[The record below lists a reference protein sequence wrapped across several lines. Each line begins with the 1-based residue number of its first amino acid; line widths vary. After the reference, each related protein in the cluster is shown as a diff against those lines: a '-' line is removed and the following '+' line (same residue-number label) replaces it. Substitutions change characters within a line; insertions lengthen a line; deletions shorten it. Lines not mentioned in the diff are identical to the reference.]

1 MLSTEQRER
10 FVRNGFVVLRDALDD
25 DLVREGRRAIEC
37 DDSMGPGNQ
46 NEPTTEPF
54 RTINEGLFEYAA
66 ALIGEGNLARPGT
79 PEFGTDD
86 GEETR
91 IGLHFPD
98 EDLPAVE
105 DPQAQR
111 RARRDL
117 GIHVDNQTN
126 GHGGLY
132 GLGAAIYFDDV
143 GPRDAGFTVWP
154 GSHWMT
160 AEHCELF
167 TTDRDPPL
175 KQARIREDS
184 EFDDLSELFE
194 RFEPF
199 EVTGEAGT
207 VTLWHGSL
215 IHSAGMQLS
224 PGSLRM
230 AGFSRFYFLPDAVD
244 SIDEAFA
251 NPFRYWEGVDDIGP
265 PNGSTG

>member
-1 MLSTEQRER
+1 MLTIDERER
-10 FVRNGFVVLRDALDD
+10 FRRNGFVVLRDALDE
-25 DLVREGRRAIEC
+25 DLIREGRTAIED

-54 RTINEGLFEYAA
+54 RTINERLFEYAA
-66 ALIGEGNLARPGT
+66 DLIGAENLARPGT

-98 EDLPAVE
+98 DDLPAIE
-105 DPQAQR
+105 DPDVQR
-111 RARRDL
+111 QVRRDL
-117 GIHVDNQTN
+117 PIHVDNQTN
-126 GHGGLY
+126 EHGGLY

-154 GSHWMT
+154 ASHRMV
-160 AEHCELF
+160 AGHCELS
-167 TTDRDPPL
+167 TTDGDPPL
-175 KQARIREDS
+175 KQARIRADS
-184 EFDDLSELFE
+184 EFEDLSDLFDL
-194 RFEPF
+194 FEPF
-199 EVTGEAGT
+199 EITGDAGT

-230 AGFSRFYFLPDAVD
+230 AGFSRFYFRPDAVD
-244 SIDEAFA
+244 SLDDAFA
-251 NPFRYWEGVDDIGP
+251 NPFRYWEGVDDDGP
-265 PNGSTG
+265 SGR